1 LRTAYI
7 EGVTGERGRTRD
19 LVHERVRRIAQAT
32 PSRIAV
38 TDPARSFSYGEL
50 EARSNGL
57 AHHLRTLGVGPGTRV
72 GVCRDRSATNVVGL
86 LATLKAGAAYI
97 GMDPTFPEARLEY
110 MLRAASAPVLLT
122 DASTIER
129 LRSID
134 ATLIDLDVDP
144 TVETEIDV
152 AAAPVTASDAAY
164 VMYTSGSSGRP
175 KGVEISHGSLLHLV
189 DWHNEAFGVAADDRA
204 SVLANPAF
212 DASVWEVWPYLSVGA
227 NLHVPDPDVVLTPER
242 LRDWLVTAG
251 IAVSF
256 VPTPLAEGLLELPWP
271 ERVTLR
277 YVLTGGDVLHRRPA
291 AGTPFTVVNNYGVA
305 EATVVSTSGVVA
317 CGDTDDVPRIGRAI
331 GGTHLYVLDPDGR
344 SIDADG
350 PGELYIGGAG
360 VAVGY
365 VDDPELT
372 AERFLPD
379 PFQPDPDA
387 RMYRTGDLVRP
398 TPDGEYQFLGRLDS
412 QVQVR
417 GQRVELDEIA
427 IVIESHWS
435 VGRCVVI
442 SHDADSGN
450 HLLIA
455 YVVAAG
461 DHQPEHEELRHHA
474 ATQLPSY
481 MVPNA
486 FVGLEALPL
495 TANGKIDRRALP
507 SFVAVAHTADV
518 AGTSVERSVLSILTE
533 LLGVGGLGLHDNFF
547 EFGGHSLMVAQ
558 LLAQVEDHFGVE
570 LPMLTVFDNPSAA
583 GIAAA
588 IEQDVASQSSV
599 SS

>member
-1 LRTAYI
+1 VA
-7 EGVTGERGRTRD
+7 GERRIRE
-19 LVHERVRRIAQAT
+19 LVHERVRCVAQST
-32 PSRIAV
+32 PARIAV
-38 TDPARSFSYGEL
+38 TDPERSLSYGEL

-134 ATLIDLDVDP
+134 ATLIDLDIDASA
-144 TVETEIDV
+144 ETEIDV
-152 AAAPVTASDAAY
+152 AAGLVTANDAAY

-189 DWHNEAFGVAADDRA
+189 DWHNEAFGVTAGDRA
-204 SVLANPAF
+204 SILANPAF
-212 DASVWEVWPYLSVGA
+212 DASVWEVWPYLSIGA
-227 NLHVPDPDVVLTPER
+227 DLHVPDPDVVLAPEQ

-251 IAVSF
+251 ITVSF
-256 VPTPLAEGLLELPWP
+256 VPTPLAEGLLELSWP
-271 ERVTLR
+271 KQVKLR

-291 AGTPFTVVNNYGVA
+291 AGTPFAVVNNYGVA
-305 EATVVSTSGVVA
+305 EATVVSTSGVVV
-317 CGDTDDVPRIGRAI
+317 CGETGDVPRIGRGIA
-331 GGTHLYVLDPDGR
+331 GAHLYVLDPQGR
-344 SIDADG
+344 TVDADG

-379 PFQPDPDA
+379 PFRPDADA
-387 RMYRTGDLVRP
+387 RMYRTGDLVRS

-412 QVQVR
+412 QVQIR

-427 IVIESHWS
+427 IVIESHLS
-435 VGRCVVI
+435 VARCVVI
-442 SHDADSGN
+442 SRDADSGN

-455 YVVAAG
+455 YVVAAD
-461 DHQPEHEELRHHA
+461 DHRPDHEELRHHA
-474 ATQLPSY
+474 TTQLPGY

-486 FVGLEALPL
+486 FVSLEALPL

-507 SFVAVAHTADV
+507 AFVPVAHATDV
-518 AGTSVERSVLSILTE
+518 ARTSVEGSVVTILTE
-533 LLGVGGLGLHDNFF
+533 LLGIGGLGLHDNFF

-588 IEQDVASQSSV
+588 IEQDLASQPSV
-599 SS
+599 SG